1 MKVICIDDTK
11 LPQGASVKE
20 GVEYYVIIQYI
31 NVMNQ
36 RVYIIKDIINE
47 GITQFG
53 LHWIGYK
60 AERFVSLQIKEIEV
74 YDEQKM
80 YI

>member
-47 GITQFG
+47 GITPRP
-53 LHWIGYK
+53 L
-60 AERFVSLQIKEIEV
+60 
-74 YDEQKM
+74 
-80 YI
+80 